1 MSPLGATSMWRAWPC
16 PSCTTIAE
24 NPAGSVSPSLSAA
37 VAVPVASTQPA
48 AATLTTW
55 VNVLARDDL
64 RMVDSSEFRFASTKV
79 VNPERHFIGEAI
91 VRAIPVQRNG
101 GHGHRRITG

>member
-1 MSPLGATSMWRAWPC
+1 
-16 PSCTTIAE
+16 
-24 NPAGSVSPSLSAA
+24 
-37 VAVPVASTQPA
+37 
-48 AATLTTW
+48 
-55 VNVLARDDL
+55 
-64 RMVDSSEFRFASTKV
+64 MVDSSEFRFASTKV